1 MRAPSST
8 RTTEFELQLSLQEA
22 ARWAESRTRRKVTT
36 SNIQY
41 LVNYGRIRNVSK
53 VGSVA
58 IPLSDLERYY
68 ENQTAVESRF
78 KSKLGNDLNWALSFD
93 EYREKERTKHVHRL
107 HPYKGKFIP
116 QLVEYFL
123 DDHLDDYKTNIWF
136 RPGDVV
142 LDPFCGSGTTL
153 IQANELGM
161 HAVGID
167 VSEFNAWVSNLKL
180 SSFDVEQVIASGNKV
195 SQLLNR
201 HAAEGSLQRLDEEFN
216 EWLSAFNRKH
226 FPSPEYKLRIRRNGF
241 NEKSYVDERLPEVVF
256 KYAETVSAYGIEV
269 TPSRSGGFLDRWYLR
284 PVRQQVYLAKRVIDD
299 TVPGEVAEVLKLIL
313 SRTARSCRATTH
325 ADLATLQEPVW
336 SPYYC
341 RKHGKICRPLMSIE
355 GWWARYLKDTAARLK
370 EFAALKSDTLQHCLT
385 GDARTLDIQ
394 AAMVNHSS
402 ALAGVVNDKGIK
414 GIFSS
419 PPYVGLIDYH
429 EQHAYAYDLLGFKRR
444 DELEVGK
451 LSTGQS
457 KAAKQAYVEGI
468 SDVLLNCRDIMVEDF
483 DVFLVANDKH
493 ELYPQIAARSS
504 LEIFETF
511 RRPVLNRTEKNR
523 SAYAETIF
531 HMKRA
536 KP

>member
-1 MRAPSST
+1 MTMETLTEPSVH
-8 RTTEFELQLSLQEA
+8 ELRLSLREA
-22 ARWAESRTRRKVTT
+22 ASWASTKTGRTVT
-36 SNIQY
+36 SANIQY
-41 LVNYGRIRNVSK
+41 LINYGRIRNVG
-53 VGSVA
+53 GSGTIA
-58 IPLSDLERYY
+58 ILLSDLDSYY
-68 ENQTAVESRF
+68 ESQFTVETRF
-78 KSKLGNDLNWALSFD
+78 KSKLGDDLNWALSFD
-93 EYREKERTKHVHRL
+93 QYKESERTKHVHRL

-123 DDHLDDYKTNIWF
+123 DDHLDEHKTNVWF

-153 IQANELGM
+153 VQANELGI
-161 HAVGID
+161 HALGVD
-167 VSEFNAWVSNLKL
+167 VSEFNAWLSNVKLTSFNLRHVVAAGTNVSERLQDHIDGSGVVQLNNEYNVWL
-180 SSFDVEQVIASGNKV
+180 SEF
-195 SQLLNR
+195 NR
-201 HAAEGSLQRLDEEFN
+201 RYFPSPDYKFRIKQREFN
-216 EWLSAFNRKH
+216 EKA
-226 FPSPEYKLRIRRNGF
+226 
-241 NEKSYVDERLPEVVF
+241 YVNERLPTAIF
-256 KYAETVSAYGIEV
+256 SYADQVNRIGIAVE
-269 TPSRSGGFLDRWYLR
+269 PSRSGSFLDRWYLQ
-284 PVRQQVYLAKRVIDD
+284 PVRDQIMLAKGLIEECADGS
-299 TVPGEVAEVLKLIL
+299 TAQVLNVIL

-325 ADLATLQEPVW
+325 ADLATLQKPVW

-341 RKHGKICRPLMSIE
+341 RKHSKICRPLTSID
-355 GWWARYLKDTAARLK
+355 GWWDRYLKDTVKRL
-370 EFAALKSDTLQHCLT
+370 SDFQDLRTATLQYCLA
-385 GDARTLDIQ
+385 GDARTLD
-394 AAMVNHSS
+394 MVSTLKKEYPK
-402 ALAGVVNDKGIK
+402 LAEIVRNSKIK
-414 GIFSS
+414 GVFSS

-504 LEIFETF
+504 LEIIETF